1 MSDTGGYIIEF
12 FDRYGR
18 QLKDFKTSADGLS
31 SAKAVGEGRM
41 LQTAQAGI
49 KSFKITR
56 IIYNSLD
63 DRGDSPMTP
72 EQLDA
77 VKQVQIDVWARRHD

>member
-1 MSDTGGYIIEF
+1 MTATGDYIIEF

-18 QLKDFKTSADGLS
+18 QLKDFKTSASGLNMATATGEILLS
-31 SAKAVGEGRM
+31 EHAV
-41 LQTAQAGI
+41 I

-63 DRGDSPMTP
+63 KGGGYD
-72 EQLDA
+72 
-77 VKQVQIDVWARRHD
+77 